1 MLLQFFASGTFQIIC
16 GDGVDVSQSSAS
28 RIIRDVS
35 QGLQDI
41 YNQYVRLPNSAE
53 KAEVKTK
60 FYEIAHFPGVLGL
73 VDGTHIRIQRPSENE
88 ADYVNRHI
96 YHSINVQLYVDRMV
110 YLVMCWLVFLGL
122 FTIRAFGSFPGLEY
136 MLKTTY

>member
-1 MLLQFFASGTFQIIC
+1 M
-16 GDGVDVSQSSAS
+16 
-28 RIIRDVS
+28 
-35 QGLQDI
+35 
-41 YNQYVRLPNSAE
+41 PNSAE

-88 ADYVNRHI
+88 ADYVNRHF
-96 YHSINVQLYVDRMV
+96 YHSINVQVIYRSDGIFSDVLARFPGSVHDLR
-110 YLVMCWLVFLGL
+110 
-122 FTIRAFGSFPGLEY
+122 FGSFPGLQY